1 MFLYTS
7 CDFLFK
13 GTLRIATVAGGWN
26 GDGQGQAS
34 DSPICAGAG
43 NVNHAVV
50 VWCGNLPVETG
61 LLNSEIERIKSHDR
75 NERKAKQS

>member
-1 MFLYTS
+1 MFPYTS

-13 GTLRIATVAGGWN
+13 GTLRVATVTGGWN